1 MVFKYCF
8 DKYSIPLIEVSMVR
22 WVLMAPPPRQ
32 EGVLTEGHGMLASR
46 GTHVPVVT
54 YAPSLCPSPHT
65 HVQQRQQQQ
74 VAAVAQLHPTAVH
87 ANQGQEFAVHG
98 FPMQFINPV
107 QPAAFAAAAGGY
119 LDQSVGES
127 LGKNSLYILTYSLT
141 VSAEN
146 SREDLQYFKLAEI
159 SLRLFA

>member
-1 MVFKYCF
+1 MDLFLRML
-8 DKYSIPLIEVSMVR
+8 PLC
-22 WVLMAPPPRQ
+22 
-32 EGVLTEGHGMLASR
+32 AS
-46 GTHVPVVT
+46 P
-54 YAPSLCPSPHT
+54 PHT
-65 HVQQRQQQQ
+65 HVQQPRCT
-74 VAAVAQLHPTAVH
+74 APPHAVH
-87 ANQGQEFAVHG
+87 ANRGQEFAVHG

-127 LGKNSLYILTYSLT
+127 LRKNSLYIHTYSLT

>member
-1 MVFKYCF
+1 MYLLLR
-8 DKYSIPLIEVSMVR
+8 SLPLC
-22 WVLMAPPPRQ
+22 APPP
-32 EGVLTEGHGMLASR
+32 
-46 GTHVPVVT
+46 
-54 YAPSLCPSPHT
+54 PHT